1 MNSVHAWIA
10 SPTARRPAT
19 VLLVRHAA
27 TDAMRTS
34 LTGRARDVG
43 LNAEG
48 ERQAAQLAHRLSTA
62 QLTAVYSSP
71 LLRARATAEAIAE
84 PLKLEVRLEPDLTE
98 IDFGEW
104 TGLTF
109 HELAEREDWRQY
121 NAARADATV
130 PQGETPAAAAARIGR
145 TMTRVAGRHAGKTV
159 ALVTHAE
166 LIRYAILRARR
177 RSLDD
182 WAGVD
187 VPPACVMRFECEAL
201 DD

>member
-1 MNSVHAWIA
+1 MNSFHAWIA

-27 TDAMRTS
+27 TDVMHTS
-34 LTGRARDVG
+34 LSGRVPTAA

-48 ERQAAQLAHRLSTA
+48 ERQAAQLAHCLSTA
-62 QLTAVYSSP
+62 QLTAIYSSP
-71 LLRARATAEAIAE
+71 LLRARATAEVIAAS
-84 PLKLEVRLEPDLTE
+84 LELAVRLEPDLTE

-109 HELAEREDWRQY
+109 RELAEREDWHRY
-121 NAARADATV
+121 NAARAGATV
-130 PQGETPAAAAARIGR
+130 PHGEAPAAARIGR
-145 TMTRVAGRHAGKTV
+145 TMTRVAGRHAGETV

-166 LIRYAILRARR
+166 LIRYAIVRARR

-182 WAGVD
+182 RAGVD
-187 VPPACVMRFECEAL
+187 VPPASVMRLQCEAL